1 MENDLFAAYDSNP
14 NFTGREDILDR
25 LRAASGS
32 ERPTALVGADGNGKT
47 LIAAEY
53 ARARMTEY
61 DFVCWVRAGDPI
73 TLISDYA
80 ELNKTLG
87 LPDTENL
94 VEAAEAVLI
103 WLEQY
108 DRWLLIFDD
117 ASDPGTLADYL
128 PRGGSGQ
135 VVITSSK
142 PGWDEVAATLVVG
155 TLDRAGSVRLLLR
168 RSGREDVKAAEALAE
183 ALGDLP
189 LALEMAGAY
198 IAWTGVSLSRY
209 LEMYKKRLQ
218 EIDPRGIP
226 APVAAAFEISF
237 EQVWAVSSKAV
248 EYLNMCALLAPQDLP
263 IDLLIGASV
272 LLPQDME
279 TATEV
284 LSRRGLVG
292 SGKNQ
297 LSVHPLVQALA
308 LRHLDEES
316 KKSWIEAT
324 LVAMGGAFSTYM
336 ENIFTWPECARLLP
350 HVLTALEHEE
360 EEEEEEAGSEA
371 ASKTA
376 STLLNQVGLYLHRR
390 SYFAGAKEVLER
402 LLTLD
407 EMTYGQDHPE
417 VATDLNNLGSL
428 LRVMGD
434 LDGAKAM
441 LERAL
446 AIEEAAEETDSL
458 KIAIRANNLGTVLRV
473 MGDLEGAKAMF
484 QRALALDEAAYGP
497 NHLKTAIRIN
507 NMGEVLQDLGDLEGA
522 RGNYEQ
528 ALLTFQRLLGEGHHY
543 TQRAQDNLDSLYE
556 EEGSS

>member
-25 LRAASGS
+25 LRDASGS
-32 ERPTALVGADGNGKT
+32 ERPVALVGADGNGKT

-53 ARARMTEY
+53 ARARMAEY

-117 ASDPGTLADYL
+117 ASDPGILADYL

-135 VVITSSK
+135 VIITSSR
-142 PGWDEVAATLVVG
+142 PGWDEVAATLVLG

-168 RSGREDVKAAEALAE
+168 RSGREDEKAAEALAE

-198 IAWTGVSLSRY
+198 IAWTKVSLSRY

-226 APVAAAFEISF
+226 APVVAAFEISF
-237 EQVWAVSSKAV
+237 EQVRAVSSKAV
-248 EYLNMCALLAPQDLP
+248 EYLNMCALLAPRDLP

-272 LLPQDME
+272 LLPQDLE
-279 TATEV
+279 TATEA

-292 SGKNQ
+292 SGKNH
-297 LSVHPLVQALA
+297 LSVHPLVQALV

-316 KKSWIEAT
+316 RKSWIEAT
-324 LVAMGGAFSTYM
+324 LVAMGEAFSAYM
-336 ENIFTWPECARLLP
+336 ENIFTWPECARLIP
-350 HVLTALEHEE
+350 HVLTASEHA
-360 EEEEEEAGSEA
+360 EEEEACSEA
-371 ASKTA
+371 A

-407 EMTYGQDHPE
+407 EKTYGQDHPE
-417 VATDLNNLGSL
+417 VAIDLNNLGSL

-446 AIEEAAEETDSL
+446 AIEEAAEEADSL

-484 QRALALDEAAYGP
+484 QRSLALDEAAYGP
-497 NHLKTAIRIN
+497 NHFKTAIRIN

-522 RGNYEQ
+522 RRNYEQ
-528 ALLTFQRLLGEGHHY
+528 ALLVFRRFLGEDHHY
-543 TQRAQDNLDSLYE
+543 TLRAQDNLDSLYE

>member
-25 LRAASGS
+25 LRAASDS
-32 ERPTALVGADGNGKT
+32 ERPVALVGADGNGKT

-53 ARARMTEY
+53 ARAQMAEY

-117 ASDPGTLADYL
+117 ASDPGILADYL

-135 VVITSSK
+135 VIITSSR

-168 RSGREDVKAAEALAE
+168 RSGREDEKAAEALAE

-218 EIDPRGIP
+218 EIYPRGIP

-237 EQVWAVSSKAV
+237 EQVRAVSSKAV

-272 LLPQDME
+272 LLPQDLE
-279 TATEV
+279 TATET

-292 SGKNQ
+292 SSKNH
-297 LSVHPLVQALA
+297 LSVHPLIQALVV

-316 KKSWIEAT
+316 RKNWIEAT
-324 LVAMGGAFSTYM
+324 LAAMSEAFSAYM
-336 ENIFTWPECARLLP
+336 ENIFTWPECARLIP
-350 HVLTALEHEE
+350 HVLAASEHAEE
-360 EEEEEEAGSEA
+360 EEEEVGSEA
-371 ASKTA
+371 A

-390 SYFAGAKEVLER
+390 SCFAGAKEVLER

-407 EMTYGQDHPE
+407 EKTYGQDHPE

-446 AIEEAAEETDSL
+446 AIEEAAEEADSL

-473 MGDLEGAKAMF
+473 MGDLKGAKAMF
-484 QRALALDEAAYGP
+484 QRSLALDEAAYGP

-522 RGNYEQ
+522 RRNYEQ
-528 ALLTFQRLLGEGHHY
+528 ALLVFRRFLGEGHHY
-543 TQRAQDNLDSLYE
+543 AQRAQDNLDSLYE
-556 EEGSS
+556 EEGS

>member
-1 MENDLFAAYDSNP
+1 MENDLFATYDSNP

-25 LRAASGS
+25 LRAASGL
-32 ERPTALVGADGNGKT
+32 EKPAALVGADGNGKT

-61 DFVCWVRAGDPI
+61 DFVCWVRAKDPI

-87 LPDTENL
+87 LPDTDNL

-117 ASDPGTLADYL
+117 ASDPETLADYL
-128 PRGGSGQ
+128 PQGGSGQ
-135 VVITSSK
+135 VVITSSR
-142 PGWDEVAATLVVG
+142 PGWDEVSTTLVVG
-155 TLDRAGSVRLLLR
+155 TLDRAGSVRLLQR
-168 RSGREDVKAAEALAE
+168 QSGREDEQAAESLAE

-209 LEMYKKRLQ
+209 LEMYQKRLQ
-218 EIDPRGIP
+218 EIDPRGVP

-237 EQVWAVSSKAV
+237 EQVQAVSSKAV
-248 EYLNMCALLAPQDLP
+248 EVLNMCALLTPQDLP

-284 LSRRGLVG
+284 LSRRGLVK
-292 SGKNQ
+292 SDKNH
-297 LSVHPLVQALA
+297 LSVHPMIQALV

-316 KKSWIEAT
+316 RKSWIEAT
-324 LVAMGGAFSTYM
+324 LAVMGKAFSTYM
-336 ENIFTWPECARLLP
+336 ENFFTWPECARLLP
-350 HVLTALEHEE
+350 HVLTASEHAEYEE
-360 EEEEEEAGSEA
+360 ENKEEKDEGSEA
-371 ASKTA
+371 ASKTVT
-376 STLLNQVGLYLHRR
+376 TLLNQVGLYLHRR
-390 SYFAGAKEVLER
+390 GYFAGAKEVLER
-402 LLTLD
+402 LMTLD
-407 EMTYGQDHPE
+407 EKTYGQDHPE

-434 LDGAKAM
+434 MDGAKAM

-446 AIEEAAEETDSL
+446 AIEEAAEEADSL

-473 MGDLEGAKAMF
+473 MGDLEGAKAMY

-528 ALLTFQRLLGEGHHY
+528 ALLIFQRFLGEGHHY
-543 TQRAQDNLDSLYE
+543 TQRAQDNLDSL
-556 EEGSS
+556 

>member
-1 MENDLFAAYDSNP
+1 MENDLFTAYDSNP

-25 LRAASGS
+25 LRDASGS
-32 ERPTALVGADGNGKT
+32 ERPAALVGADGNGKT

-117 ASDPGTLADYL
+117 ASDPGILADYL

-135 VVITSSK
+135 VVITSSRS
-142 PGWDEVAATLVVG
+142 GWDEVAATLVVG
-155 TLDRAGSVRLLLR
+155 TLDRAESVRLLLM
-168 RSGREDVKAAEALAE
+168 RSGREDETAAEALAE

-237 EQVWAVSSKAV
+237 EQVRAVSSKAV
-248 EYLNMCALLAPQDLP
+248 EYLSMCALLAPRDLP

-272 LLPQDME
+272 LLPQDLE

-292 SGKNQ
+292 SGKNH
-297 LSVHPLVQALA
+297 LSVHPLVQALV

-324 LVAMGGAFSTYM
+324 LVAMGEAFPIYM

-350 HVLTALEHEE
+350 HVLTALEHAEE
-360 EEEEEEAGSEA
+360 EEEKEKAGSEA
-371 ASKTA
+371 A

-407 EMTYGQDHPE
+407 EKTYGQDHPE

-522 RGNYEQ
+522 RRNYEQ
-528 ALLTFQRLLGEGHHY
+528 ALLVFRRFLGEDHHY
-543 TQRAQDNLDSLYE
+543 AQRAQDNLDSL
-556 EEGSS
+556 